1 MAKKRKQPS
10 KTGQLKTKAKT
21 KTKAKSVVKK
31 TKRKAKKTVA
41 VVRRKKRAVKDK
53 GGGVL
58 DSLKKLIVG

>member
-1 MAKKRKQPS
+1 MAKKRKQSS

-21 KTKAKSVVKK
+21 KAKAVVKK

-41 VVRRKKRAVKDK
+41 VVRRKKPAATKK
-53 GGGVL
+53 SSGVL

>member
-10 KTGQLKTKAKT
+10 KTARLKTKAKT
-21 KTKAKSVVKK
+21 KAKAVVKK
-31 TKRKAKKTVA
+31 TKRKAKKTAA
-41 VVRRKKRAVKDK
+41 VVRRKKRAVEDK

>member
-10 KTGQLKTKAKT
+10 KTGQLKTKA

>member
-10 KTGQLKTKAKT
+10 KAARLKTKA

-31 TKRKAKKTVA
+31 TKRKAKKTAA
-41 VVRRKKRAVKDK
+41 VVGRKKRAAKHK
-53 GGGVL
+53 SGGVL